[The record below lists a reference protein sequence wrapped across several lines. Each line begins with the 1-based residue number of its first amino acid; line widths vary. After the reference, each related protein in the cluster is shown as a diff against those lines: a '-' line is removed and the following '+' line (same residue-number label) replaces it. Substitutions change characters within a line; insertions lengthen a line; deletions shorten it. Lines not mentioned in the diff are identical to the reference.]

1 MENKLFREKSLAQIS
16 SPEDLHDYMR
26 VTGPRLWMLLSAVF
40 VLLVGFV
47 VYASTATMENIVPIR
62 LRAFNISYTDTTG
75 DASEDVRVCVFTAKL
90 PQSYQGILKP
100 GMEVR
105 LGRERGKVE
114 YFSLEELGS
123 MFEDEDQAKGQIPA
137 SAADLQAAGAG
148 SAQSA
153 ADGQSGADGQTPADA
168 AESGQASEDS
178 QASAEGAANGQVP
191 ADGSAAD
198 GQSGAAGNT
207 GISVFITMNNSH
219 FSIPDGY
226 YDAEL
231 VLESTTPISFLWN

>member
-75 DASEDVRVCVFTAKL
+75 DAPEDVSVCVFTAKL

-123 MFEDEDQAKGQIPA
+123 MFADEDQA
-137 SAADLQAAGAG
+137 
-148 SAQSA
+148 
-153 ADGQSGADGQTPADA
+153 
-168 AESGQASEDS
+168 
-178 QASAEGAANGQVP
+178 
-191 ADGSAAD
+191 
-198 GQSGAAGNT
+198 
-207 GISVFITMNNSH
+207 
-219 FSIPDGY
+219 
-226 YDAEL
+226 
-231 VLESTTPISFLWN
+231 